1 MSHLAPV
8 LSEDIIKRTKRL
20 NTTLISDAMGCTG
33 SMDYKIKPVSPG
45 MKVVGAAL
53 TVSLRP
59 GDNLFLHQAIYD
71 GQKVMYWL
79 LMGRGIP
86 QMLIS
91 EN

>member
-1 MSHLAPV
+1 MSNLAPV
-8 LSEDIIKRTKRL
+8 LSEDIIKRAKLL

-33 SMDYKIKPVSPG
+33 SMDYKIKPVSTG
-45 MKVVGAAL
+45 MKVVGTAL

-71 GQKVMYWL
+71 GTEGYVL
-79 LMGRGIP
+79 VVDGRGIR
-86 QMLIS
+86 QMLTL